1 MFSEEQFTNFFLYY
15 KGLPNQRKAVALL
28 REAILE
34 VDADILSDAAEWA
47 KQYRAKDDPGPIPS
61 GERAIG
67 ERGLKLIKSFEGLVL
82 HAYKCSAGVLT
93 IGYGHTGSDVHP
105 DLVITDVQAEELL
118 QKDLRRFEKGV
129 SDYINVPLTQNEFDA
144 LVSFAFNCGIGALAE
159 STLRRRLNAG
169 EDKPT
174 VFRQELAKWVNGP
187 NGPLPG
193 LVRRR
198 NAEIDLANSAA

>member
-1 MFSEEQFTNFFLYY
+1 MFSEEQFVNFFLYY

-28 REAILE
+28 RQAILE

-47 KQYRAKDDPGPIPS
+47 KQYRKKDEPAPGKT
-61 GERAIG
+61 GEREIG
-67 ERGLKLIKSFEGLVL
+67 EAGLKLIKSFEGLVL

-93 IGYGHTGSDVHP
+93 IGYGHTGSDVYP
-105 DLVITDVQAEELL
+105 DQVITDTTAEELL

-129 SDYINVPLTQNEFDA
+129 GNYVNVPLTQNEFDA
-144 LVSFAFNCGIGALAE
+144 LVSFAFNCGLGALAE
-159 STLRRRLNAG
+159 STLLRRLNAG